1 MQRHLLRRASGQARR
16 VFCTSK
22 SVEVSVEVPA
32 APGDGPNHRSIMALD
47 GHTIRPFVQPNSY
60 VAPSASVIGSVVVN
74 DRSAV
79 MYGAVVRGDL
89 AVIHVGAH
97 VTVGENATLHAGAV
111 EGSLSPADAVST
123 GLPIRPELFVGDYS
137 FVGAN
142 ASLKSCYLR
151 GDNVIGHCATVGDG
165 ARLGRYAVVLPG
177 SSVGEDV
184 EIPDGEVW
192 GGSPA
197 AKVGELSDDDKTAH
211 RSEANESYALMQEH
225 SSEFLPVGTAYLE
238 KEALEKK
245 KEMEIIE

>member
-1 MQRHLLRRASGQARR
+1 
-16 VFCTSK
+16 
-22 SVEVSVEVPA
+22 
-32 APGDGPNHRSIMALD
+32 MALD
-47 GHTIRPFVQPNSY
+47 GNTIRPFVQPNSF
-60 VAPSASVIGSVVVN
+60 VAPSASVIGSVAVN
-74 DRSAV
+74 DKSAV

-111 EGSLSPADAVST
+111 DNDSLSPADAVST

-151 GDNVIGHCATVGDG
+151 GDNVIGHCSTVGDG

-184 EIPDGEVW
+184 EIPEGEVW

-197 AKVGELSDDDKTAH
+197 VKVGELSDDDKLAH
-211 RSEANESYALMQEH
+211 RITAIRSYDLMQKH
-225 SSEFLPVGTAYLE
+225 SFEFLPVGTAYLE

-245 KEMEIIE
+245 KEMRIGQ